1 MIDIHRLAATVSTAA
16 TLAGLGAAATA
27 QSSDP
32 ARWLTPTMIEARAS
46 MFMPS
51 LNYLTFQHMDQMF
64 ATRDVA
70 AGNETWVLPEAP
82 VSLAGDY
89 TILGETFDLEGAL
102 EAKERR
108 APTGSRLGGPGE
120 ERAHGLDAALI
131 HGECH
136 VLTQHFRLHRSP
148 AETP

>member
-51 LNYLTFQHMDQMF
+51 LNYLTFQHM
-64 ATRDVA
+64 A
-70 AGNETWVLPEAP
+70 
-82 VSLAGDY
+82 
-89 TILGETFDLEGAL
+89 
-102 EAKERR
+102 
-108 APTGSRLGGPGE
+108 
-120 ERAHGLDAALI
+120 
-131 HGECH
+131 
-136 VLTQHFRLHRSP
+136 
-148 AETP
+148 